1 MGMEVY
7 NRVYSQMEDNTYYT
21 AKELGVA
28 AASLTAMAK
37 RGMVEVIKGKPN
49 KYIKVNSNATT
60 NLNIILENLKQ
71 VKDEDGYAHAFFN
84 DRSAE
89 LIIYKGGEWYH
100 CDGKT
105 KLTMTDYSHMTSACR
120 YVQGQ
125 VDKLVN
131 F

>member
-1 MGMEVY
+1 MSMEVY

-21 AKELGVA
+21 ASELDVA

-37 RGMVEVIKGKPN
+37 RGMVEVIKGRPN
-49 KYIKVNSNATT
+49 KYIKVKINSNTT
-60 NLNIILENLKQ
+60 NLNTILENLKQ
-71 VKDEDGYAHAFFN
+71 VKDEDGYVHASFN
-84 DRSAE
+84 DHAE